1 VDVYDTIVSCDFT
14 RVRDEM
20 SALAGITPEAWHD
33 AYQRISPSLTDGRIS
48 KAEGFGEILRAY
60 GQEPRPGLIREM
72 VKRDQELLLEN
83 AHLYDDAIPF
93 LDRLRVR
100 GVKIAI
106 VSNCAE
112 TTRPLLVQLGVDA
125 LADALILSC
134 EVRAA
139 KPAAEIFLAALNRL
153 EVTADAAVF
162 VDDQARFC
170 AGAVAV
176 GIDAVQI
183 VRGEP
188 DGRGPAAGTR
198 VVRSLTEVED
208 MFWSGPGDA
217 PRVRLAGR
225 VIVLDPDDRVLLFRY
240 DEGSP
245 TRSHWCT
252 PGGGLNDGEDY
263 ATGAQR
269 ELTEETGWSDVPL
282 GREVGQRTRT
292 IQWSDGAVRQDERF
306 FLARV
311 GDARRE
317 LGDVAAMHSSDGIAA
332 WHWWTLAELDST
344 TEVIWPQG
352 LADLVRGLLG
362 LRWEAARTGQPLN
375 WQGRRLMPLTKL
387 DSSRSGSPAVM
398 SGTRV
403 SSSRSMTVSSRRAR
417 CAPRQKCGPA
427 APKPTCGFGAR
438 VMSNRSGSAN
448 TASSR
453 FAE

>member
-1 VDVYDTIVSCDFT
+1 VIWPEACLVDVYDTIVSCDFA

-20 SALAGITPEAWHD
+20 SALAGITTEAWHD

-48 KAEGFGEILRAY
+48 KAEGFEEILRAC

-139 KPAAEIFLAALNRL
+139 KPAAEIFLDALNRL

-176 GIDAVQI
+176 GIHAMQI

-188 DGRGPAAGTR
+188 DGIGFDGAGFDVTGPAAGT

-208 MFWSGPGDA
+208 MFWSGTGDA

-225 VIVLDPDDRVLLFRY
+225 VIVLDPDDRVLMFRY

-245 TRSHWCT
+245 ARSHWCT

-263 ATGAQR
+263 ATGARR

-292 IQWSDGAVRQDERF
+292 IQWSDGAIRQHERF

-311 GDARRE
+311 GDVRRE
-317 LGDVAAMHSSDGIAA
+317 LGEVAAMHASDGIAA

-362 LRWEAARTGQPLN
+362 
-375 WQGRRLMPLTKL
+375 
-387 DSSRSGSPAVM
+387 
-398 SGTRV
+398 
-403 SSSRSMTVSSRRAR
+403 
-417 CAPRQKCGPA
+417 
-427 APKPTCGFGAR
+427 
-438 VMSNRSGSAN
+438 
-448 TASSR
+448 
-453 FAE
+453 